1 VKPLS
6 IAGLLFIIAG
16 IAGLVLGRFS
26 YTTTEKVL
34 EVGPL
39 VATAEEEHAIN
50 IPDVAAFAAIAAGVA
65 LVFVGRRRA

>member
-1 VKPLS
+1 MKPLS
-6 IAGLLFIIAG
+6 IAGLLLIIAG
-16 IAGLVLGRFS
+16 IAGLILGRFS

-50 IPDVAAFAAIAAGVA
+50 IPDVAAFAAIAAGVV

>member
-1 VKPLS
+1 MKPLS
-6 IAGLLFIIAG
+6 IAGLLLIIAG
-16 IAGLVLGRFS
+16 IAGLILGRFS

-50 IPDVAAFAAIAAGVA
+50 IRDVAASAAIAAGVV